1 MRRLKVTGGIFMQKN
16 IVFKQRRA
24 EKIIL
29 MLLSL
34 VAVSACFGCQSNGR
48 SSRPLIGITSVYHVD
63 EDNGSVSTVTGFDY
77 VKAVAENGGVPVILP
92 TITDEEILLRYVE
105 ELDGLVLVGGD
116 DIPPDAYGQQPHE
129 TVKVMPN
136 QRYDFERQLIP
147 AWLSSGK
154 PILGV
159 CLGMQFTN
167 VVSGGTLIQDIPSQV
182 GTEVAH
188 RRKYHRVRIEPN
200 SLLGK
205 FLDNEDAM
213 VYSSHH
219 QAVDKLGENLKV
231 IAHADDGVIEA
242 LERVDGGF
250 GLFVQWHPESM
261 SDTAH
266 RNAIYGA
273 LVRAAAQTKRDLRK
287 SGQN

>member
-1 MRRLKVTGGIFMQKN
+1 MLKN
-16 IVFKQRRA
+16 IVIRQPWTAKKLLLF
-24 EKIIL
+24 
-29 MLLSL
+29 LSL
-34 VAVSACFGCQSNGR
+34 TLIPVCFGCQSNCS
-48 SSRPLIGITSVYHVD
+48 SSRPLIGITSVYNVD
-63 EDNGSVSTVTGFDY
+63 KDNGSVKTEVGFEY
-77 VKAVAENGGVPVILP
+77 IKAVAENGGAPVILP
-92 TITDEEILLRYVE
+92 TITNEEILQRYID

-129 TVKVMPN
+129 TVQVMPK

-182 GTEVAH
+182 GTEVTH
-188 RRKYHRVRIEPN
+188 RRKYHHVRIEPG
-200 SLLGK
+200 SLLANI
-205 FLDNEDAM
+205 LDNNEAT
-213 VYSSHH
+213 VYSNHH
-219 QAVDKLGENLKV
+219 QAVDKPGRNLKI

-242 LERVDGGF
+242 AERIEGGF

-261 SDTAH
+261 KDIEH
-266 RNAIYGA
+266 RDAIYGA
-273 LVRAAAQTKRDLRK
+273 LVRAAQKNCQIHK
-287 SGQN
+287 SKQN

>member
-1 MRRLKVTGGIFMQKN
+1 MQKSFA
-16 IVFKQRRA
+16 FKKRLTV
-24 EKIIL
+24 KTIL
-29 MLLSL
+29 LLLSL
-34 VAVSACFGCQSNGR
+34 MLISVCCGCQGNNR

-63 EDNGSVSTVTGFDY
+63 EDNGSVSTVTGFAY

-92 TITDEEILLRYVE
+92 TITSEEILLRYVE

-129 TVKVMPN
+129 TVKIMPK
-136 QRYDFERQLIP
+136 QRYNFESQLIP

-200 SLLGK
+200 SSLAN
-205 FLDNEDAM
+205 FLDNEEAM

-219 QAVDKLGENLKV
+219 QAVDKLGKKLKV

-250 GLFVQWHPESM
+250 GLFVQWHPEFM
-261 SDTAH
+261 KDIVH
-266 RNAIYGA
+266 RDAIYGA
-273 LVRAAAQTKRDLRK
+273 LVRAAVQTNSGLRK
-287 SGQN
+287 SERN